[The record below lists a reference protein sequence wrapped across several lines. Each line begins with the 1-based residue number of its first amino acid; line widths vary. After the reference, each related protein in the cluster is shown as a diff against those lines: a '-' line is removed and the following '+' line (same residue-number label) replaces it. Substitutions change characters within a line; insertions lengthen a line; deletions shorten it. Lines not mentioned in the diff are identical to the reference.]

1 MLNERK
7 SRMSRARQAL
17 AEPRMQTARSASLPS
32 RVTNYESQ
40 VTAYGSQITGRP
52 LVKARAFQA
61 REKQPYQNDGFSRG
75 CPYSTIKRGDP
86 ALLCAHEP
94 RVSNHGILQLKCHTM
109 PSNCQRISLKTNGRH
124 PHKVSHFFKG
134 VLGSPVP
141 ACRLAGRSRLP
152 YFPAVS
158 SAASASYASFAS
170 LDSRTAQ

>member
-7 SRMSRARQAL
+7 SRISRARQAL

-75 CPYSTIKRGDP
+75 RFCSTTDQVSP
-86 ALLCAHEP
+86 ARLRAHKP
-94 RVSNHGILQLKCHTM
+94 RVSNHEILQLKCHTM
-109 PSNCQRISLKTNGRH
+109 PSKVRLISLKTNVRQ
-124 PHKVSHFFKG
+124 PREASHFFKG
-134 VLGSPVP
+134 
-141 ACRLAGRSRLP
+141 
-152 YFPAVS
+152 
-158 SAASASYASFAS
+158 AA
-170 LDSRTAQ
+170 R